1 MAWTSPGATDS
12 GTRTEKRPPP
22 NGFAC
27 TPATTTSATSMG
39 VSFVASTRENSTGR
53 PAGAASEVKPCI
65 RRWSWFRKRRAMIV
79 IPRTRIGMRQR
90 RHPLL
95 GCGGLGSAASGCI
108 EHPIEL
114 QKGCDAGLIVN
125 LGCRAIEQHAADA
138 NGGCTF
144 NIVAE
149 RVADVKHLVR
159 RHPRQIEC
167 ALIHMPVRLHE
178 ALELRNHREI
188 E

>member
-1 MAWTSPGATDS
+1 MARTSPGATDS

-22 NGFAC
+22 SGFAC

-114 QKGCDAGLIVN
+114 
-125 LGCRAIEQHAADA
+125 HAADA

-167 ALIHMPVRLHE
+167 ALIHMPVGLHE

-188 E
+188 EVICDAMGRA